1 MRRICAGIAST
12 HNVEIEVAYDTAFPA
27 LVNHREAAGSA
38 VAAARAVAGED
49 WVNQACDPKLFSE
62 DFAHMAR
69 VVPACFMLI
78 GNGTEGASARP
89 LHASDYDFND
99 EILGNGAAWI
109 ATLAE
114 KMLVS
119 D

>member
-1 MRRICAGIAST
+1 MLDETAGFVAELIRRNAGAA
-12 HNVEIEVAYDTAFPA
+12 NVVESDFAWLNQPLAAHYGVRGVEG
-27 LVNHREAAGSA
+27 NHF
-38 VAAARAVAGED
+38 RAVPLKPEHRLGG
-49 WVNQACDPKLFSE
+49 LLTHGS
-62 DFAHMAR
+62 
-69 VVPACFMLI
+69 MLI

-99 EILGNGAAWI
+99 EILGSGAAWI

-114 KMLVS
+114 QMLVS

>member
-1 MRRICAGIAST
+1 MRQICAGIAST
-12 HNVEIEVAYDTAFPA
+12 HNVEIEVAYDTVFPSLA
-27 LVNHREAAGSA
+27 NHHEAVGAA

-49 WVNQACDPKLFSE
+49 RVNPACDPKLFSE

-78 GNGTEGASARP
+78 GNGTEGAAARP

-114 KMLVS
+114 QMLVS

>member
-1 MRRICAGIAST
+1 
-12 HNVEIEVAYDTAFPA
+12 
-27 LVNHREAAGSA
+27 
-38 VAAARAVAGED
+38 
-49 WVNQACDPKLFSE
+49 
-62 DFAHMAR
+62 MAR

-114 KMLVS
+114 QMLVS

>member
-12 HNVEIEVAYDTAFPA
+12 HNVEIKVAYKTVFPA
-27 LVNHREAAGSA
+27 LANHHEAAGAA

-49 WVNQACDPKLFSE
+49 RVNPACDPKLFSE

-78 GNGTEGASARP
+78 GNGTEGTAARP

-114 KMLVS
+114 QMLVS